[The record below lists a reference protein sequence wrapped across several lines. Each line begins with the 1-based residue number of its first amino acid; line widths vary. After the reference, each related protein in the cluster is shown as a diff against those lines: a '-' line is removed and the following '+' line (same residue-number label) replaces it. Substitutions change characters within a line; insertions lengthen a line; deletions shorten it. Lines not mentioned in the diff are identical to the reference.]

1 MGKASVFFSGWDG
14 GATKTAVRL
23 VDASGRLIAE
33 NSFGPLNLNGTSP
46 EAVRR
51 HVADAIAWT
60 AQQSGGSSLC
70 GGLVIGAAGV
80 SNLNVRAALEAD
92 VRAAGYSGPLRILG
106 DQEIALHGAIRTYG
120 AVLIAGTG
128 SVCFGRDPAGAYF
141 RTGGRG
147 YLIDDEGSGYAIG
160 RDILAAAVRAADG
173 RLPQTCLLDLVYG
186 YLKTDTPEGIVSWV
200 YAPATGKKEIAAL
213 SPLLLDALAREDAA
227 ALRIAEKA
235 AAALTEL
242 VTAAWQNARM
252 TDGELALTGSILQ
265 HYPLIREGVIQALKK
280 DLPALRVG
288 DPLGTPAEG
297 AAALAL
303 RYMGT

>member
-1 MGKASVFFSGWDG
+1 MEKASMVFAGWDG

-23 VDASGRLIAE
+23 VDASGNLISE

-51 HVADAIAWT
+51 HVAEAVAWT
-60 AQQSGGSSLC
+60 ANQSGAC

-80 SNLNVRAALEAD
+80 SNLKVHSTLEAD
-92 VRAAGYSGPLRILG
+92 VRAAGYAGPLRILG
-106 DQEIALHGAIRTYG
+106 DQEIALHGAIRNYG

-128 SVCFGRDPAGAYF
+128 SVCFGRDPSGAFF

-160 RDILAAAVRAADG
+160 RDILAAAVRAEDG
-173 RLPQTCLLDLVYG
+173 RLSGTCLLDLVYD

-200 YAPATGKKEIAAL
+200 YAPSTGKKEIASLA
-213 SPLLLDALAREDAA
+213 PLLLEALAREDAA

-235 AAALTEL
+235 AAALAQL
-242 VTAAWQNARM
+242 VTAAWKNAHIQ
-252 TDGELALTGSILQ
+252 DGELALTGSILQ
-265 HYPLIREGVIQALKK
+265 RYARIREGVILSLKK
-280 DLPALRVG
+280 KLPALRVG
-288 DPLGTPAEG
+288 EPLGTPAEG

-303 RYMGT
+303 QLGSD

>member
-1 MGKASVFFSGWDG
+1 MMEKASMVFAGWDG

-23 VDASGRLIAE
+23 VDASGNLISE

-51 HVADAIAWT
+51 HVAEAVAWT
-60 AQQSGGSSLC
+60 ANQSGAC

-80 SNLNVRAALEAD
+80 SNLKVHSTLEAD
-92 VRAAGYSGPLRILG
+92 VRAAGYAGPLRILG
-106 DQEIALHGAIRTYG
+106 DQEIALHGAIRNYG

-128 SVCFGRDPAGAYF
+128 SVCFGRDPSGAFF

-160 RDILAAAVRAADG
+160 RDILAAAVRAEDG
-173 RLPQTCLLDLVYG
+173 RLSGTCLLDLVYD

-200 YAPATGKKEIAAL
+200 YAPSTGKKEIASLA
-213 SPLLLDALAREDAA
+213 PLLLEALAREDAA

-235 AAALTEL
+235 AAALAQL
-242 VTAAWQNARM
+242 VTAAWKNAHIQ
-252 TDGELALTGSILQ
+252 DGELALTGSILQ
-265 HYPLIREGVIQALKK
+265 RYPRIREGVILSLKK
-280 DLPALRVG
+280 KLPALRVG

-303 RYMGT
+303 QLGSD

>member
-1 MGKASVFFSGWDG
+1 MEKASVFFAGWDG

-23 VDASGRLIAE
+23 VDASGSLIAE

-51 HVADAIAWT
+51 HVADAVAWT
-60 AQQSGGSSLC
+60 AQQSGGSRVC

-80 SNLNVRAALEAD
+80 SNLKVRVALEAD
-92 VRAAGYSGPLRILG
+92 VRAAGYTGPLRILG

-128 SVCFGRDPAGAYF
+128 SVCFGRDPSGAFF

-173 RLPQTCLLDLVYG
+173 RLPRTCLLDLVYG

-235 AAALTEL
+235 AAALVEL
-242 VTAAWQNARM
+242 VTAAWQNAHM

-297 AAALAL
+297 AAALAIQ
-303 RYMGT
+303 YMGT